1 MRGGIHSLGIP
12 RFSLKLLMFCDT
24 LMAME
29 SGTTAYFVPPQKA
42 VEVPPKTAQFNDL
55 KFISVVQT
63 QHPGYDTD
71 WTPKSISEDP
81 ESDES

>member
-29 SGTTAYFVPPQKA
+29 SGTTAYFVPPQKTA
-42 VEVPPKTAQFNDL
+42 EAPSKTTQFNDL

-71 WTPKSISEDP
+71 LTPESFSEDA